1 MRNAS
6 AVILAAA
13 TIHLLVGAMLV
24 AADRFQSPYHGH
36 FAPVIRGH
44 FVCYFNMGRALTAC
58 TGRLLGW
65 CMV

>member
-36 FAPVIRGH
+36 FAPVIRGQLSS
-44 FVCYFNMGRALTAC
+44 VTSIRDA
-58 TGRLLGW
+58 R
-65 CMV
+65 